1 MEFNKNWTKE
11 DNKKLRNLISEGKNP
26 NEIRD
31 FFGNDKLFYHPNK
44 KYYNSGKISSLPTFK
59 EKVRDFKTDFH
70 YDFSH
75 SKYFRDEFDYNYK
88 FQTNS
93 GNRYI
98 VDFIYLKD
106 VIYRDRDIYNISFT
120 LESNRNLL
128 NSGEYER
135 ETGLNENHELIKRI
149 IFILIDFN
157 QRFGKNCIYLI
168 GETED
173 KRKINWYRNLI
184 KDSFENCKEVI
195 GISSFTNGL
204 DGYYYEFN
212 I

>member
-106 VIYRDRDIYNISFT
+106 VIGPYRDRDIYNISFT
-120 LESNRNLL
+120 LEIR
-128 NSGEYER
+128 EYESEDR
-135 ETGLNENHELIKRI
+135 LDDNSELIKRI

-157 QRFGKNCIYLI
+157 KRFGKNCIYLI
-168 GETED
+168 GETD
-173 KRKINWYRNLI
+173 NLI

-195 GISSFTNGL
+195 GWSSFTNGL
-204 DGYYYEFN
+204 DGYYYEIN

>member
-106 VIYRDRDIYNISFT
+106 VIGPYRDRDIYNISFT
-120 LESNRNLL
+120 LESR
-128 NSGEYER
+128 EYESEDR
-135 ETGLNENHELIKRI
+135 LDDNSELIKRI

-157 QRFGKNCIYLI
+157 KRFGKNCIYLI
-168 GETED
+168 GKTD
-173 KRKINWYRNLI
+173 NLI
-184 KDSFENCKEVI
+184 KDSFENYKEVI
-195 GISSFTNGL
+195 SISSFTNGL
-204 DGYYYEFN
+204 DGYYYEIN